1 MKHENRLPS
10 TQTSDLPG
18 AKPAGVTHWKG
29 LGVLALATTLFS
41 GCSVYNAYT
50 KCGFKGCE
58 GDAAI
63 TAEVTGKLR
72 QRPDIDFA
80 NSINVQTLD
89 GVVYLYGMSWDPAGA
104 ASLASQT
111 SGVKRVVNSVAPAYS
126 GE

>member
-1 MKHENRLPS
+1 MKYKNWLRS
-10 TQTSDLPG
+10 THASDLPG
-18 AKPAGVTHWKG
+18 VKMAAVTHWKG
-29 LGVLALATTLFS
+29 LGALALTTTLFS
-41 GCSVYNAYT
+41 GCSVYDAYT
-50 KCGFKGCE
+50 KCGVKGCE